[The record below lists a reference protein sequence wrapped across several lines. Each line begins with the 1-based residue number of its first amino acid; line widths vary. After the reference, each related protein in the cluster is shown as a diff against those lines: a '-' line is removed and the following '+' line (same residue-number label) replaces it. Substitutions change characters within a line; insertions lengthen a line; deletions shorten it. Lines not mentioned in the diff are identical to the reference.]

1 VGVNS
6 PFGLVTK
13 YDNDSILHQTGIAGT
28 SEIFTLNVNPAV
40 SVEVTDWLAV
50 ATGAQIQYFD
60 GRLTRQALGPL
71 GISSLDGD
79 GIGLGFTA
87 GIRIAPVPGTEIGL
101 GYRSF
106 IDHEVDG
113 TLETT
118 NAGDFHVHA
127 DGLNLPDIVT
137 LGIRQSITD
146 RFPRL
151 GGSRV
156 VELEPMAHLGGQGRS
171 CADRTTI
178 RLRRQLEL
186 LARRRVRHT
195 QRAAVRAGIGYELSP
210 IGDNVRSYRVPYND
224 GILLSVGASYRL
236 DDRFSLDLG
245 YGFVTVEDMDILAA
259 DEGGPDANGPFSGR
273 ADTHLHYLSAVIR
286 VKM

>member
-1 VGVNS
+1 M
-6 PFGLVTK
+6 P
-13 YDNDSILHQTGIAGT
+13 
-28 SEIFTLNVNPAV
+28 
-40 SVEVTDWLAV
+40 
-50 ATGAQIQYFD
+50 
-60 GRLTRQALGPL
+60 
-71 GISSLDGD
+71 
-79 GIGLGFTA
+79 
-87 GIRIAPVPGTEIGL
+87 
-101 GYRSF
+101 
-106 IDHEVDG
+106 
-113 TLETT
+113 
-118 NAGDFHVHA
+118 GDFHVHA